1 LNYTQARLKVKPNLR
16 KILKNRAVRLFCEQN
31 NRT

>member
-16 KILKNRAVRLFCEQN
+16 KTLKNRAVRLFCEQN